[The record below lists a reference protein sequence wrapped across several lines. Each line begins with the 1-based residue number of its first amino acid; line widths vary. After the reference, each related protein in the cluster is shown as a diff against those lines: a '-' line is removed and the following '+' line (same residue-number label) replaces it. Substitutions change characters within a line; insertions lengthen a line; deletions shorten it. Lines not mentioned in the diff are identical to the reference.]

1 MLNCR
6 NNGVKDVAYKCY
18 ASIMLG
24 GAEGGRRGGGNGER
38 HAEDPSFRIRSETL
52 HSRLLQE
59 LAFCAQQLAA
69 IYGGNSFF
77 PNVKKSGW
85 LNDRMGVRRVR

>member
-24 GAEGGRRGGGNGER
+24 GAEGGEVGMGTPC
-38 HAEDPSFRIRSETL
+38 HAEDPSFKTHNETL
-52 HSRLLQE
+52 YSRLVQK

-85 LNDRMGVRRVR
+85 LNDRMGVRCVR

>member
-18 ASIMLG
+18 VSITLG
-24 GAEGGRRGGGNGER
+24 GAEGGAVGMGTPR
-38 HAEDPSFRIRSETL
+38 HAEDPNFKIHDEPL
-52 HSRLLQE
+52 YSRLVQE

-77 PNVKKSGW
+77 PNVKKRGR
-85 LNDRMGVRRVR
+85 LNDRMGVRCVH